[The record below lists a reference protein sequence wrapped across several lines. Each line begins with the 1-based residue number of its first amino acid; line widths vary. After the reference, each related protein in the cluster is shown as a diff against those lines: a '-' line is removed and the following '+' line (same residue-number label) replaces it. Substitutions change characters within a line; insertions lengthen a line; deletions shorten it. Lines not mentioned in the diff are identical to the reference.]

1 MKLSEG
7 IWEKILNLQV
17 AFHNS
22 IWKKLGR
29 SKSIVTAK
37 FNAAHVHTQARY
49 CHSSLGTKIK
59 IERLGSLEYLP
70 NYRAPYLTADNMKS
84 HKKAL
89 RNFTKSHIGVADLMV
104 YLVNDEE
111 KRKGARGVSYRSVA
125 CTKSSLRYS
134 VNEYQSS
141 SALFGEVSQVF
152 CLIFLELNL
161 QFKFIWRHKNH
172 RSIKEIEW

>member
-1 MKLSEG
+1 MKILES
-7 IWEKILNLQV
+7 IWETILNLQV

-29 SKSIVTAK
+29 SKSSVTAK

-59 IERLGSLEYLP
+59 IERLGSLEYLS
-70 NYRAPYLTADNMKS
+70 NYKAPYLTADNMKS
-84 HKKAL
+84 HKNAL
-89 RNFTKSHIGVADLMV
+89 RHFTKSHIGVADLMV

-141 SALFGEVSQVF
+141 SALFGEVSKV
-152 CLIFLELNL
+152 CCYLIFLELNSSL
-161 QFKFIWRHKNH
+161 QFRFIWTFL
-172 RSIKEIEW
+172 

>member
-1 MKLSEG
+1 MKLSED
-7 IWEKILNLQV
+7 ICEKILNLQV

-29 SKSIVTAK
+29 SKSSVTAK
-37 FNAAHVHTQARY
+37 FNAAQVHTQARY

-59 IERLGSLEYLP
+59 IERLGSLEYLS
-70 NYRAPYLTADNMKS
+70 NYKAPYLTADNMKS

-125 CTKSSLRYS
+125 CTRSSLRYS

-141 SALFGEVSQVF
+141 SALFGEVSTV
-152 CLIFLELNL
+152 L
-161 QFKFIWRHKNH
+161 
-172 RSIKEIEW
+172 